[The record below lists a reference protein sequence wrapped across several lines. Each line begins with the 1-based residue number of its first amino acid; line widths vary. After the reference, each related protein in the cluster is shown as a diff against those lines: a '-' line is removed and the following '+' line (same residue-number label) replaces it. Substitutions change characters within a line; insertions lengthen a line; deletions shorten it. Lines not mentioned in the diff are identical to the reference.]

1 MRLRRPSRKAVSA
14 TVAAAAV
21 AVAVIATV
29 SAKGGSARVV
39 PRASAVAVEVSRPGQ
54 PPLRFATAAA
64 GHPAVGARAIAVPA
78 DGSLVRVAAAR
89 AGATTGPDAVAG
101 VVAAVRV
108 ELLDGEIAAEALTVS
123 ATGAAAASG
132 AATTSGTATT
142 SLSITGLAVLG
153 TRVTARAGSRI
164 PVGDW
169 AVLEVGAPR
178 GRDSG
183 SDGSS
188 TVDALRLQLVAKH
201 RGVPAGTVIVV
212 GRAGA
217 TGTPPPRPRTAAAHT
232 AARTVV
238 VAAAAALVTPGG
250 RAFPLA
256 RRTSVV
262 DTYGA
267 ARAGLEWHHG
277 IDLFGPRGTPV
288 LAVASGTVF
297 EIGWNAR
304 GGHRLWLRDGA
315 GTTYYYAHLDA
326 FTAAAREGARVHVG
340 QPLGTLGSSGDAEH
354 TPPHLHFEVHPAA
367 LAPLGYDGAVNPTPF
382 LAAWAHGRDL
392 RVTATPTLPVRRV
405 VAGHAA
411 AILLEADDR

>member
-1 MRLRRPSRKAVSA
+1 MRVRRPSRKAVSA

-54 PPLRFATAAA
+54 PALRFATAVT
-64 GHPAVGARAIAVPA
+64 GRPAVGARAIAVPP

-108 ELLDGEIAAEALTVS
+108 ELLDGEVAVEALTVS
-123 ATGAAAASG
+123 ATGAAAA
-132 AATTSGTATT
+132 TGTATT
-142 SLSITGLAVLG
+142 SLSITGLTVLG
-153 TRVTARAGSRI
+153 TAVAARAGSRI

-188 TVDALRLQLVAKH
+188 TVDALRLQLVAQH
-201 RGVPAGTVIVV
+201 RGVPAGTVIVI

-217 TGTPPPRPRTAAAHT
+217 TGTPPPQPRTAAAHT

-238 VAAAAALVTPGG
+238 VAAAPAFVTPGG

-256 RRTSVV
+256 RRTPVV
-262 DTYGA
+262 DTFGA
-267 ARAGLEWHHG
+267 ARAGVEWHHG

-288 LAVASGTVF
+288 LAVASGTLF

-304 GGHRLWLRDGA
+304 GGHRLWLRDAA

-326 FTAAAREGARVHVG
+326 FTAAARTGARVHVG

-392 RVTATPTLPVRRV
+392 RVSATPTLPVRSV
-405 VAGHAA
+405 AAGHAA